1 MKSVINKPVLT
12 ENFDDDDCPSP
23 PDGASSTHSSKMQP
37 TREVLI
43 NYSGYPELDSDIGP
57 SELSDIAEE
66 PEEGLT
72 SDDGGSSRG
81 STPKIVTN
89 NSNSIVGSSSIISNA
104 TSSTS
109 LTRWSNSSLYQ
120 QQQQKQ
126 PGFEPR
132 TSQPGFEPRTSQV

>member
-1 MKSVINKPVLT
+1 
-12 ENFDDDDCPSP
+12 
-23 PDGASSTHSSKMQP
+23 MQP

-72 SDDGGSSRG
+72 SDDGSRG

-89 NSNSIVGSSSIISNA
+89 NSNSIGKKN
-104 TSSTS
+104 
-109 LTRWSNSSLYQ
+109 Y
-120 QQQQKQ
+120 
-126 PGFEPR
+126 
-132 TSQPGFEPRTSQV
+132 